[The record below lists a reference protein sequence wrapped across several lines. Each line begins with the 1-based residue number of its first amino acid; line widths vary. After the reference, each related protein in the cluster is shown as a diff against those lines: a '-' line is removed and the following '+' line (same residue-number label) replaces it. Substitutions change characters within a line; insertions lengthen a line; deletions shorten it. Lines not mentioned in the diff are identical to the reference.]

1 MKVRFYSAV
10 LSLAL
15 IGTSVSV
22 DATSKEDLL
31 KEQQEVESRLK
42 ETERLQNQTSEKLI
56 LTKQERKEAR
66 AQLNEV
72 NSRLDD
78 LALKIADQQAAVAAS
93 KEQLRLTEAAIS
105 ETLKELH
112 QQEELLGSRLRAVQQ
127 KGDVKYIEVL
137 LDAKDFGDLIS
148 RFSTVSEIIKQD
160 DHVLQAYKGNV
171 KQLSEQRSEQAL
183 LLESMKREQRK
194 LLVLQTRIIAESELK
209 RKLVV
214 QLNTKVKELQQEQF
228 SKAEE
233 AEILADQRRLIQ
245 NELIALQ
252 EAERKAKEE
261 AKRKAEEAARAAEA
275 KRQAKAEEAA
285 RAAEAKRQAEA
296 AEAARAAE
304 AKKKKSDAPSAEP
317 TIPEVESPT
326 ATPEQ
331 PADAVTSRPFHLPVQ
346 GYVSSPFG
354 PRNNPLTGKPEI
366 HKGIDLVNAKGTP
379 IHAAAGGI
387 VLRAGSATGYGNV
400 VMVTHLI
407 DGQVYTT
414 VYAHLDSISVSA
426 GQTVMPGKTVGTL
439 GTTGWSTGPHLHFEL
454 HKGEWA
460 VGQPNAVDPA
470 PYIF

>member
-137 LDAKDFGDLIS
+137 LDAKDLGDLIS

-261 AKRKAEEAARAAEA
+261 AKR
-275 KRQAKAEEAA
+275 KAEEAA

>member
-42 ETERLQNQTSEKLI
+42 ETERSQNQTSEKLI

-261 AKRKAEEAARAAEA
+261 AKRKAEEV
-275 KRQAKAEEAA
+275 A

-296 AEAARAAE
+296 AEAAEAAREE
-304 AKKKKSDAPSAEP
+304 AAQEKKQGEAPKAETPKTETSVPETETPSA
-317 TIPEVESPT
+317 
-326 ATPEQ
+326 TP
-331 PADAVTSRPFHLPVQ
+331 DTSVDVDVSRPFHLPVK

-354 PRNNPLTGKPEI
+354 PRNNPLTGKPEL
-366 HKGIDLVNAKGTP
+366 HTGIDLVNVKGTP

-426 GQTVMPGKTVGTL
+426 GQTVMPGQTVGTL
-439 GTTGWSTGPHLHFEL
+439 GSTGWSTGPHLHFEL

>member
-22 DATSKEDLL
+22 DAASKEDLL

-42 ETERLQNQTSEKLI
+42 ETERSQNQTSEKLI

-66 AQLNEV
+66 AQLDEV

-93 KEQLRLTEAAIS
+93 KEQLRLTEEAIS

-112 QQEELLGSRLRAVQQ
+112 QQEDLLGSRLRAVQQ

-160 DHVLQAYKGNV
+160 DNVLQAYKANV
-171 KQLSEQRSEQAL
+171 KQLNEQRSEQAL
-183 LLESMKREQRK
+183 LLESMKQEQRK
-194 LLVLQTRIIAESELK
+194 LLVLQTRIIAESDLK

-261 AKRKAEEAARAAEA
+261 AKRKAGEAARETAAQEQKQGEA
-275 KRQAKAEEAA
+275 PKAETPKTETSVP
-285 RAAEAKRQAEA
+285 ETET
-296 AEAARAAE
+296 
-304 AKKKKSDAPSAEP
+304 PSA
-317 TIPEVESPT
+317 
-326 ATPEQ
+326 TPDTS
-331 PADAVTSRPFHLPVQ
+331 ADVDVSRPFHLPVK

-354 PRNNPLTGKPEI
+354 PRNNPLTGKPEL
-366 HKGIDLVNAKGTP
+366 HTGIDLVNAKGTP

-407 DGQVYTT
+407 DRQVYTT

-426 GQTVMPGKTVGTL
+426 GQTVMPGQTVGTL
-439 GTTGWSTGPHLHFEL
+439 GSTGWSTGPHLHFEL

>member
-31 KEQQEVESRLK
+31 KEQQEIESRLK
-42 ETERLQNQTSEKLI
+42 ETERSQNQTSEKLI

-66 AQLNEV
+66 AQLDEV

-93 KEQLRLTEAAIS
+93 KEQLRLTEEAIS

-112 QQEELLGSRLRAVQQ
+112 QQEDLLGSRLRAVQQ

-160 DHVLQAYKGNV
+160 DNVLQAYKANV
-171 KQLSEQRSEQAL
+171 KQLNEQRSEQAL
-183 LLESMKREQRK
+183 LLESMKQEQRK
-194 LLVLQTRIIAESELK
+194 LLVLQTRIIAESDLK

-261 AKRKAEEAARAAEA
+261 AKRKAEEV
-275 KRQAKAEEAA
+275 A

-296 AEAARAAE
+296 AEAAEAARE
-304 AKKKKSDAPSAEP
+304 AAAQEQKQGEAPKAETPKTETSVPETETPSA
-317 TIPEVESPT
+317 
-326 ATPEQ
+326 TPDTS
-331 PADAVTSRPFHLPVQ
+331 ADVDVSRPFHLPVK

-354 PRNNPLTGKPEI
+354 PRNNPLTGKPEL
-366 HKGIDLVNAKGTP
+366 HTGIDLVNAKGTP

-407 DGQVYTT
+407 DRQVYTT

-426 GQTVMPGKTVGTL
+426 GQTVMPGQTVGTL
-439 GTTGWSTGPHLHFEL
+439 GSTGWSTGPHLHFEL

>member
-42 ETERLQNQTSEKLI
+42 ETERSQNQTSEKLI

-66 AQLNEV
+66 AQLDEV

-93 KEQLRLTEAAIS
+93 KEQLRLTEEAIS

-160 DHVLQAYKGNV
+160 DNVLQAYKANV
-171 KQLSEQRSEQAL
+171 KQLNEQRSEQAL
-183 LLESMKREQRK
+183 LLESMKQEQRK
-194 LLVLQTRIIAESELK
+194 LLVLQTRIIAESDLK

-275 KRQAKAEEAA
+275 KRQA
-285 RAAEAKRQAEA
+285 EA
-296 AEAARAAE
+296 AEAAREAAAQQE
-304 AKKKKSDAPSAEP
+304 QKQETPKAETPKTETSVPETETPSA
-317 TIPEVESPT
+317 
-326 ATPEQ
+326 TP
-331 PADAVTSRPFHLPVQ
+331 DSSVDVDVSRPFHLPVK

-354 PRNNPLTGKPEI
+354 PRNNPLTGKPEL
-366 HKGIDLVNAKGTP
+366 HTGIDLVNAKGTP
-379 IHAAAGGI
+379 IHATAGGI

-407 DGQVYTT
+407 DRQVYTT

-426 GQTVMPGKTVGTL
+426 GQTVMPGQTVGTL
-439 GTTGWSTGPHLHFEL
+439 GSTGWSTGPHLHFEL

>member
-42 ETERLQNQTSEKLI
+42 ETERSQNQTSEKLI

-66 AQLNEV
+66 AQLDEV

-93 KEQLRLTEAAIS
+93 KEQLRLTEEAIS

-112 QQEELLGSRLRAVQQ
+112 QQEDLLGSRLRAVQQ

-160 DHVLQAYKGNV
+160 DNVLQAYKANV
-171 KQLSEQRSEQAL
+171 KQLNEQRSEQAL
-183 LLESMKREQRK
+183 LLESMKQEQRK
-194 LLVLQTRIIAESELK
+194 LLVLQTRIIAESDLK

-275 KRQAKAEEAA
+275 KRQAEA
-285 RAAEAKRQAEA
+285 AEA
-296 AEAARAAE
+296 AEAAREAAAQE
-304 AKKKKSDAPSAEP
+304 QKQGEVPKAETPKTETSVPETETPSA
-317 TIPEVESPT
+317 
-326 ATPEQ
+326 TP
-331 PADAVTSRPFHLPVQ
+331 DTSVDVDVSRPFHLPVK

-354 PRNNPLTGKPEI
+354 PRNNPLTGKPEL
-366 HKGIDLVNAKGTP
+366 HTGIDLVNAKGTP

-387 VLRAGSATGYGNV
+387 VLRASSATGYGNV

-407 DGQVYTT
+407 DRQVYTT

-426 GQTVMPGKTVGTL
+426 GQTVMPGQTVGTL
-439 GTTGWSTGPHLHFEL
+439 GSTGWSTGPHLHFEL

>member
-31 KEQQEVESRLK
+31 KEQQEIESRLK
-42 ETERLQNQTSEKLI
+42 ETERSQNQTSEKLI

-261 AKRKAEEAARAAEA
+261 AKRKAEEV
-275 KRQAKAEEAA
+275 A

-296 AEAARAAE
+296 AEAAEAAREE
-304 AKKKKSDAPSAEP
+304 AAQEKKQGEAPKAETPKTETSVPETETPSA
-317 TIPEVESPT
+317 
-326 ATPEQ
+326 TP
-331 PADAVTSRPFHLPVQ
+331 DTSVDVDVSRPFHLPVK

-354 PRNNPLTGKPEI
+354 PRNNPLTGKPEL
-366 HKGIDLVNAKGTP
+366 HTGIDLVNAKGTP

-426 GQTVMPGKTVGTL
+426 GQTVMPGQTVGTL
-439 GTTGWSTGPHLHFEL
+439 GSTGWSTGPHLHFEL

>member
-42 ETERLQNQTSEKLI
+42 ETERSQSQTSEKLI

-66 AQLNEV
+66 AQLDEV

-93 KEQLRLTEAAIS
+93 KEQLRLTEEAIS

-112 QQEELLGSRLRAVQQ
+112 QQEDLLGSRLRAVQQ

-160 DHVLQAYKGNV
+160 DNVLQAYKANV
-171 KQLSEQRSEQAL
+171 KQLNEQRSEQAL
-183 LLESMKREQRK
+183 LLESMKQEQRK
-194 LLVLQTRIIAESELK
+194 LLVLQTRIIAESDLK

-261 AKRKAEEAARAAEA
+261 AKRKAEEAARAT
-275 KRQAKAEEAA
+275 
-285 RAAEAKRQAEA
+285 EAKRQAEA
-296 AEAARAAE
+296 AEAAREAAAQQEQKEAPKAE
-304 AKKKKSDAPSAEP
+304 APKTETSVPETETPSA
-317 TIPEVESPT
+317 
-326 ATPEQ
+326 TP
-331 PADAVTSRPFHLPVQ
+331 DTSVDVDVSRPFHLPVK

-354 PRNNPLTGKPEI
+354 PRNNPLTGKPEL
-366 HKGIDLVNAKGTP
+366 HTGIDLVNAKGTP

-407 DGQVYTT
+407 DRQVYTT

-426 GQTVMPGKTVGTL
+426 GQTVMPGQTVGTL
-439 GTTGWSTGPHLHFEL
+439 GSTGWSTGPHLHFEL

>member
-42 ETERLQNQTSEKLI
+42 ETERSQNQTSEKLI

-275 KRQAKAEEAA
+275 KRQA
-285 RAAEAKRQAEA
+285 EA

-439 GTTGWSTGPHLHFEL
+439 GSTGWSTGPHLHFEL

>member
-1 MKVRFYSAV
+1 MKVRFYSVV

-22 DATSKEDLL
+22 HATSKEDLL

-42 ETERLQNQTSEKLI
+42 ETERSQNQTSEKLI
-56 LTKQERKEAR
+56 LTKQQRKQAR

-78 LALKIADQQAAVAAS
+78 LARKIADQQAAVAAS
-93 KEQLRLTEAAIS
+93 KERLRLTEKAIS

-112 QQEELLGSRLRAVQQ
+112 QQEDLLGSRLRAVQQ
-127 KGDVKYIEVL
+127 KGDVTYIEVL

-160 DHVLQAYKGNV
+160 DDVLQTYKANV
-171 KQLSEQRSEQAL
+171 SQLNEQRSEQAL
-183 LLESMKREQRK
+183 LLESLKREQRK
-194 LLVLQTRIIAESELK
+194 LLVLQTQIIAESELK

-214 QLNTKVKELQQEQF
+214 QLNTKVKALQQEQF

-233 AEILADQRRLIQ
+233 AEILADQRQLIQ
-245 NELIALQ
+245 NELAALK

-261 AKRKAEEAARAAEA
+261 AKRRAIEAARQAEA
-275 KRQAKAEEAA
+275 KRVAEV
-285 RAAEAKRQAEA
+285 KRQAEA
-296 AEAARAAE
+296 ARAAAAKQQE
-304 AKKKKSDAPSAEP
+304 ADAEKAQPP
-317 TIPEVESPT
+317 VPEVEVSSE
-326 ATPEQ
+326 TPDT
-331 PADAVTSRPFHLPVQ
+331 PADVDSNRPFHLPVQ

-407 DGQVYTT
+407 DSQVYTT
-414 VYAHLDSISVSA
+414 VYAHLDSIDVKA
-426 GQTVMPGKTVGTL
+426 GQTVMPGQTVGTL
-439 GTTGWSTGPHLHFEL
+439 GSTGWSTGPHLHFEL

-460 VGQPNAVDPA
+460 IGQPNAVDPA
-470 PYIF
+470 PYLF

>member
-112 QQEELLGSRLRAVQQ
+112 QQEKLLGSRLRAVQQ

-261 AKRKAEEAARAAEA
+261 AKRKAG
-275 KRQAKAEEAA
+275 EAA

>member
-42 ETERLQNQTSEKLI
+42 ETERSQNQTSEKLI

-275 KRQAKAEEAA
+275 KRQA
-285 RAAEAKRQAEA
+285 EA

>member
-42 ETERLQNQTSEKLI
+42 ETERSQNQTSEKLI

-66 AQLNEV
+66 AQLDEV

-93 KEQLRLTEAAIS
+93 KEQLRLTEEAIS

-112 QQEELLGSRLRAVQQ
+112 QQEDLLGSRLRAVQQ

-160 DHVLQAYKGNV
+160 DNVLQAYKANV
-171 KQLSEQRSEQAL
+171 KQLNEQRSEQAL
-183 LLESMKREQRK
+183 LLESMKQEQRK
-194 LLVLQTRIIAESELK
+194 LIVLQTRIIAESDLK

-275 KRQAKAEEAA
+275 KRQAEA
-285 RAAEAKRQAEA
+285 AEA
-296 AEAARAAE
+296 AEAAREAAAQE
-304 AKKKKSDAPSAEP
+304 QKQGEVPKAETPKTETSVPETETPSA
-317 TIPEVESPT
+317 
-326 ATPEQ
+326 TP
-331 PADAVTSRPFHLPVQ
+331 DTSVDVDVSRPFHLPVK

-354 PRNNPLTGKPEI
+354 PRNNPLTGKPEL
-366 HKGIDLVNAKGTP
+366 HTGIDLVNAKGTP

-407 DGQVYTT
+407 DRQVYTT

-426 GQTVMPGKTVGTL
+426 GQTVMPGQTVGTL
-439 GTTGWSTGPHLHFEL
+439 GSTGWSTGPHLHFEL

>member
-42 ETERLQNQTSEKLI
+42 ETERSQNQTSEKLI

-66 AQLNEV
+66 AQLDEV

-93 KEQLRLTEAAIS
+93 KEQLRLTEEAIS

-112 QQEELLGSRLRAVQQ
+112 QQEDLLGSRLRAVQQ

-160 DHVLQAYKGNV
+160 DNVLQAYKANV
-171 KQLSEQRSEQAL
+171 KQLNEQRSEQAL
-183 LLESMKREQRK
+183 LLESMKQEQRK
-194 LLVLQTRIIAESELK
+194 LLVLQTRIIAESDLK

-275 KRQAKAEEAA
+275 KRQAEAA
-285 RAAEAKRQAEA
+285 KA
-296 AEAARAAE
+296 AEAAREAAAKEEQGE
-304 AKKKKSDAPSAEP
+304 APKAETPKTETSVPEIEAPSA
-317 TIPEVESPT
+317 
-326 ATPEQ
+326 TP
-331 PADAVTSRPFHLPVQ
+331 DTSVDVDVSRPFHLPVK

-354 PRNNPLTGKPEI
+354 PRNNPLTGKPEL
-366 HKGIDLVNAKGTP
+366 HTGIDLVNAKGTP

-407 DGQVYTT
+407 DRQVYTT

-426 GQTVMPGKTVGTL
+426 GQTVMPGQTVGTL
-439 GTTGWSTGPHLHFEL
+439 GSTGWSTGPHLHFEL

-460 VGQPNAVDPA
+460 VGQPNAVDPT

>member
-1 MKVRFYSAV
+1 MKVRFYSVV

-22 DATSKEDLL
+22 HATSKEDLL

-42 ETERLQNQTSEKLI
+42 ETERSQNQISEKLI
-56 LTKQERKEAR
+56 LTKQQRKEAR

-78 LALKIADQQAAVAAS
+78 LARKIADQQAAVAAS
-93 KEQLRLTEAAIS
+93 KERLRLTEEAIS

-112 QQEELLGSRLRAVQQ
+112 QQEDLLGSRLRAVQQ
-127 KGDVKYIEVL
+127 KGDVTYIEVL

-160 DHVLQAYKGNV
+160 DDVLQTYKANV
-171 KQLSEQRSEQAL
+171 SQLNEQRSEQAL
-183 LLESMKREQRK
+183 LLESLKREQRK
-194 LLVLQTRIIAESELK
+194 LLVLQTQIIAESELK

-214 QLNTKVKELQQEQF
+214 QLNTKVKALQQEQF

-233 AEILADQRRLIQ
+233 AEILADQRQLIQ
-245 NELIALQ
+245 NELAALK

-261 AKRKAEEAARAAEA
+261 AKRRAIEAARQAEA
-275 KRQAKAEEAA
+275 KRVAEV
-285 RAAEAKRQAEA
+285 KRQAEA
-296 AEAARAAE
+296 ARAAAAKQQE
-304 AKKKKSDAPSAEP
+304 ADAEKAKPP
-317 TIPEVESPT
+317 VPEVEVSSE
-326 ATPEQ
+326 TPDT
-331 PADAVTSRPFHLPVQ
+331 PADVDSNRPFHLPVQ

-407 DGQVYTT
+407 DSQVYTT
-414 VYAHLDSISVSA
+414 VYAHLDSIDVKA
-426 GQTVMPGKTVGTL
+426 GQTVMPGQTVGTL
-439 GTTGWSTGPHLHFEL
+439 GSTGWSTGPHLHFEL

-460 VGQPNAVDPA
+460 IGQPNAVDPA
-470 PYIF
+470 PYLF

>member
-275 KRQAKAEEAA
+275 KRQA
-285 RAAEAKRQAEA
+285 EA

-304 AKKKKSDAPSAEP
+304 AKKKKSDAPSEEP
-317 TIPEVESPT
+317 IIPEVESPT

>member
-31 KEQQEVESRLK
+31 KKQQEVESRLK
-42 ETERLQNQTSEKLI
+42 ETERSQNQTSEKLI

-66 AQLNEV
+66 AQLDEV

-93 KEQLRLTEAAIS
+93 KEQLRLTEEAIS

-112 QQEELLGSRLRAVQQ
+112 QQEDLLGSRLRAVQQ

-160 DHVLQAYKGNV
+160 DNVLQAYKANV
-171 KQLSEQRSEQAL
+171 KQLNEQRSEQAL
-183 LLESMKREQRK
+183 LLESMKQEQRK
-194 LLVLQTRIIAESELK
+194 LLVLQTRIIAESDLK

-275 KRQAKAEEAA
+275 KRQAEA
-285 RAAEAKRQAEA
+285 AEA
-296 AEAARAAE
+296 AEAAREAAAQEQKQGE
-304 AKKKKSDAPSAEP
+304 APKAETPKTETSVPETETPSA
-317 TIPEVESPT
+317 
-326 ATPEQ
+326 TP
-331 PADAVTSRPFHLPVQ
+331 DTSVDVDVSRPFHLPVK

-354 PRNNPLTGKPEI
+354 PRNNPLTGKPEL
-366 HKGIDLVNAKGTP
+366 HTGIDLVNAKGTP

-407 DGQVYTT
+407 DRQVYTT

-426 GQTVMPGKTVGTL
+426 GQTVMPGQTVGTL
-439 GTTGWSTGPHLHFEL
+439 GSTGWSTGPHLHFEL

>member
-42 ETERLQNQTSEKLI
+42 ETERSQNQTSEKLI

-66 AQLNEV
+66 AQLDEV

-93 KEQLRLTEAAIS
+93 KEQLRLTEEAIS

-112 QQEELLGSRLRAVQQ
+112 QQEDLLGSRLRAVQQ

-160 DHVLQAYKGNV
+160 DNVLQAYKANV
-171 KQLSEQRSEQAL
+171 KQLNEQRSEQAL
-183 LLESMKREQRK
+183 LLESLKREQRK

-275 KRQAKAEEAA
+275 KRQAEAAAAA
-285 RAAEAKRQAEA
+285 RAAEAKANQEKSPKA
-296 AEAARAAE
+296 ATPETETTA
-304 AKKKKSDAPSAEP
+304 
-317 TIPEVESPT
+317 PEVETPT
-326 ATPEQ
+326 ATPDTS
-331 PADAVTSRPFHLPVQ
+331 ADVDVSRPFHLPVK

-354 PRNNPLTGKPEI
+354 PRNNPLTGKPEL
-366 HKGIDLVNAKGTP
+366 HTGIDLVNAKGTS

-407 DGQVYTT
+407 DRQVYTT

-426 GQTVMPGKTVGTL
+426 GQTVMPGQTVGTL
-439 GTTGWSTGPHLHFEL
+439 GSTGWSTGPHLHFEL

>member
-1 MKVRFYSAV
+1 MKVRFYSAI

-42 ETERLQNQTSEKLI
+42 ETERSQNQTSEKLI

-275 KRQAKAEEAA
+275 KRQA
-285 RAAEAKRQAEA
+285 EA

>member
-214 QLNTKVKELQQEQF
+214 QLNTKVEELQQEQF

-275 KRQAKAEEAA
+275 KRQA
-285 RAAEAKRQAEA
+285 EA

-317 TIPEVESPT
+317 TIPEIESPT

>member
-56 LTKQERKEAR
+56 LTEQERKEAR

-275 KRQAKAEEAA
+275 KRQA
-285 RAAEAKRQAEA
+285 EA

-317 TIPEVESPT
+317 IIPEVESPT

>member
-42 ETERLQNQTSEKLI
+42 ETERSQNQTSEKLI

-66 AQLNEV
+66 AQLDEV

-93 KEQLRLTEAAIS
+93 KEQLRLTEEAIS

-112 QQEELLGSRLRAVQQ
+112 QQEDLLGSRLRAVQQ

-160 DHVLQAYKGNV
+160 DNVLQAYKANV
-171 KQLSEQRSEQAL
+171 KQLNEQRSEQAL
-183 LLESMKREQRK
+183 LLESMKQEQRK
-194 LLVLQTRIIAESELK
+194 LLVLQTRIIAESDLK

-275 KRQAKAEEAA
+275 KRQAEAA
-285 RAAEAKRQAEA
+285 KA
-296 AEAARAAE
+296 AEAAREAAAKEEQGE
-304 AKKKKSDAPSAEP
+304 APKAETPKTETSVPEIEAPSA
-317 TIPEVESPT
+317 
-326 ATPEQ
+326 TP
-331 PADAVTSRPFHLPVQ
+331 DTSVDVDVSRPFHLPVK

-354 PRNNPLTGKPEI
+354 PRNNPLTGKPEL
-366 HKGIDLVNAKGTP
+366 HTGIDLVNAKGTP
-379 IHAAAGGI
+379 IHAATGGI

-407 DGQVYTT
+407 DRQVYTT

-426 GQTVMPGKTVGTL
+426 GQTVMPGQTVGTL
-439 GTTGWSTGPHLHFEL
+439 GSTGWSTGPHLHFEL

>member
-1 MKVRFYSAV
+1 MKVRFYSVV

-22 DATSKEDLL
+22 HATSKEDLL

-42 ETERLQNQTSEKLI
+42 ETERSQNQTSEKLI
-56 LTKQERKEAR
+56 LTKQQRKEAR

-78 LALKIADQQAAVAAS
+78 LARKIADQQAAVAAS
-93 KEQLRLTEAAIS
+93 KERLRLTEKAIS

-112 QQEELLGSRLRAVQQ
+112 QQEDLLGSRLRAVQQ
-127 KGDVKYIEVL
+127 KGDVTYIEVL

-160 DHVLQAYKGNV
+160 DDVLQTYKANV
-171 KQLSEQRSEQAL
+171 SQLNEQRSEQAL
-183 LLESMKREQRK
+183 LLESLKREQRK
-194 LLVLQTRIIAESELK
+194 LLVLQTQIIAESELK

-214 QLNTKVKELQQEQF
+214 QLNTKVKALQQEQF

-233 AEILADQRRLIQ
+233 AEILADQRQLIQ
-245 NELIALQ
+245 NELAALK

-261 AKRKAEEAARAAEA
+261 AKRRAIEAARQAEA
-275 KRQAKAEEAA
+275 KRVAEV
-285 RAAEAKRQAEA
+285 KRQAEA
-296 AEAARAAE
+296 ARAAAAKQQE
-304 AKKKKSDAPSAEP
+304 ADAEKAKPP
-317 TIPEVESPT
+317 VPEVEVSSE
-326 ATPEQ
+326 TPDT
-331 PADAVTSRPFHLPVQ
+331 PADVDSNRPFHLPVQ

-407 DGQVYTT
+407 DSQVYTT
-414 VYAHLDSISVSA
+414 VYAHLDSIDVKA
-426 GQTVMPGKTVGTL
+426 GQTVMPGQTVGTL
-439 GTTGWSTGPHLHFEL
+439 GSTGWSTGPHLHFEL

-460 VGQPNAVDPA
+460 IGQPNAVDPA
-470 PYIF
+470 PYLF

>member
-42 ETERLQNQTSEKLI
+42 ETERSQNQTSEKLV

-66 AQLNEV
+66 AQLDEV

-93 KEQLRLTEAAIS
+93 KEQLRLTEEAIS

-112 QQEELLGSRLRAVQQ
+112 QQEDLLGSRLRAVQQ

-160 DHVLQAYKGNV
+160 DDVLQAYKANV
-171 KQLSEQRSEQAL
+171 KQLNEQRSEQAL
-183 LLESMKREQRK
+183 LLESLKQEQRK

-261 AKRKAEEAARAAEA
+261 AKRKAEAAAAARAAEA
-275 KRQAKAEEAA
+275 KANQEESPKAETPET
-285 RAAEAKRQAEA
+285 ET
-296 AEAARAAE
+296 
-304 AKKKKSDAPSAEP
+304 SV
-317 TIPEVESPT
+317 PEVEAPT
-326 ATPEQ
+326 PTPDTS
-331 PADAVTSRPFHLPVQ
+331 ADVDVSRPFHLPVK

-354 PRNNPLTGKPEI
+354 PRNNPLTGKPEL
-366 HKGIDLVNAKGTP
+366 HTGIDLVNAKGTP

-407 DGQVYTT
+407 DRQVYTT

-426 GQTVMPGKTVGTL
+426 GQTVMPGQTIGTL
-439 GTTGWSTGPHLHFEL
+439 GSTGWSTGPHLHFEL

>member
-42 ETERLQNQTSEKLI
+42 ETERSQNQTSEKLI

-66 AQLNEV
+66 AQLDEV

-93 KEQLRLTEAAIS
+93 KEQLRLTEEAIS

-112 QQEELLGSRLRAVQQ
+112 QQEDLLGSRLRAVQQ

-160 DHVLQAYKGNV
+160 DNVLQAYKANV
-171 KQLSEQRSEQAL
+171 KQLNEQRSEQAL
-183 LLESMKREQRK
+183 LLESMKQEQRK
-194 LLVLQTRIIAESELK
+194 LLVLQTRIIAESDLK

-275 KRQAKAEEAA
+275 KRQA
-285 RAAEAKRQAEA
+285 EA
-296 AEAARAAE
+296 AEAAREAAAQEQKQGE
-304 AKKKKSDAPSAEP
+304 APKAETPKTETSVPETETPSA
-317 TIPEVESPT
+317 
-326 ATPEQ
+326 TP
-331 PADAVTSRPFHLPVQ
+331 DTSVDVDVRRPFHLPVK

-354 PRNNPLTGKPEI
+354 PRNNPLTGKPEL
-366 HKGIDLVNAKGTP
+366 HTGIDLVNEKGTP

-407 DGQVYTT
+407 DRQVYTT

-426 GQTVMPGKTVGTL
+426 GQTVMPGQTVGTL
-439 GTTGWSTGPHLHFEL
+439 GSTGWSTGPHLHFEL

>member
-42 ETERLQNQTSEKLI
+42 ETERSQNQTSEKLI

-93 KEQLRLTEAAIS
+93 KEQLSLTEAAIS

-183 LLESMKREQRK
+183 LLESVKRKQRK

-275 KRQAKAEEAA
+275 KRQAEAV
-285 RAAEAKRQAEA
+285 
-296 AEAARAAE
+296 EAARAAE

-317 TIPEVESPT
+317 IIPEVESPT

-426 GQTVMPGKTVGTL
+426 GQTVMPGKTLGTL

>member
-42 ETERLQNQTSEKLI
+42 ETERSQNQTSEKLI

-93 KEQLRLTEAAIS
+93 KEQLRLTEEAIS

-112 QQEELLGSRLRAVQQ
+112 QQEDLLGSRLRAVQQ

-160 DHVLQAYKGNV
+160 DNVLQAYKANV
-171 KQLSEQRSEQAL
+171 KQLNEQRSEQAL
-183 LLESMKREQRK
+183 LLESMKQEQRK
-194 LLVLQTRIIAESELK
+194 LLVLQTRIIAESDLK

-275 KRQAKAEEAA
+275 KRQAEA
-285 RAAEAKRQAEA
+285 AEA
-296 AEAARAAE
+296 AEAAREAAAQEQKQGE
-304 AKKKKSDAPSAEP
+304 APKAETPKTETSVPETKTPSA
-317 TIPEVESPT
+317 
-326 ATPEQ
+326 TP
-331 PADAVTSRPFHLPVQ
+331 DTSVDVDVSRPFHLPVK

-354 PRNNPLTGKPEI
+354 PRNNPLTGKPEL
-366 HKGIDLVNAKGTP
+366 HTGIDLVNAKGTP

-407 DGQVYTT
+407 DRQVYTT

-426 GQTVMPGKTVGTL
+426 GQTVMPGQTVGTL
-439 GTTGWSTGPHLHFEL
+439 GSTGWSTGPHLHFEL

>member
-66 AQLNEV
+66 VRLDEV

-137 LDAKDFGDLIS
+137 LDAKDFGDLVS

-160 DHVLQAYKGNV
+160 DSVLQAYKANV
-171 KQLSEQRSEQAL
+171 KQLNEQRSEQAL
-183 LLESMKREQRK
+183 LLESMKQEQRK
-194 LLVLQTRIIAESELK
+194 LLVLQTRIISESELK

-275 KRQAKAEEAA
+275 KRQA
-285 RAAEAKRQAEA
+285 EA
-296 AEAARAAE
+296 AEAARAKE
-304 AKKKKSDAPSAEP
+304 AKREQSDVSKTESSV
-317 TIPEVESPT
+317 PEVESSTEAPD
-326 ATPEQ
+326 
-331 PADAVTSRPFHLPVQ
+331 PAAEVVTSRPFHLPVK

-387 VLRAGSATGYGNV
+387 VLRAGTATGYGNV

-407 DGQVYTT
+407 DQQVYTT

-426 GQTVMPGKTVGTL
+426 GQTVMPGQTVGTL
-439 GTTGWSTGPHLHFEL
+439 GSTGWSTGPHLHFEL

>member
-1 MKVRFYSAV
+1 MKVRFYSVV

-22 DATSKEDLL
+22 HATSKEDLL

-42 ETERLQNQTSEKLI
+42 ETERSQNQTSEKLI
-56 LTKQERKEAR
+56 LTKQQRKEAR
-66 AQLNEV
+66 AQLDEV

-78 LALKIADQQAAVAAS
+78 LARKIADQQAAVAAS
-93 KEQLRLTEAAIS
+93 KEQLRLTEEAIS

-112 QQEELLGSRLRAVQQ
+112 QQEDLLGSRLRAVQQ
-127 KGDVKYIEVL
+127 KGDVTYIEVL

-160 DHVLQAYKGNV
+160 DDVLQAYKTNV
-171 KQLSEQRSEQAL
+171 TQLNEQRSDQAL
-183 LLESMKREQRK
+183 LLESLKREQRK
-194 LLVLQTRIIAESELK
+194 LLVLQTQIIAESDLK

-214 QLNTKVKELQQEQF
+214 QLNTKVKALQQEQF

-233 AEILADQRRLIQ
+233 SEILADQRQLIQ
-245 NELIALQ
+245 NELAALK
-252 EAERKAKEE
+252 EAERKAKEK
-261 AKRKAEEAARAAEA
+261 AKRRAIEAARQAEA
-275 KRQAKAEEAA
+275 KRV
-285 RAAEAKRQAEA
+285 AEAKRQAEA
-296 AEAARAAE
+296 ARAAE
-304 AKKKKSDAPSAEP
+304 AKQQETEVPKAEP
-317 TIPEVESPT
+317 SVPKVETPDKTNTPTDVES
-326 ATPEQ
+326 
-331 PADAVTSRPFHLPVQ
+331 SRPFHLPVQ

-366 HKGIDLVNAKGTP
+366 HKGIDLVNAKGTA

-407 DGQVYTT
+407 DGKVYTT
-414 VYAHLDSISVSA
+414 VYAHLESIDVKT
-426 GQTVMPGKTVGTL
+426 GQTVMPGQTVGTL
-439 GTTGWSTGPHLHFEL
+439 GSTGWSTGPHLHFEL

-460 VGQPNAVDPA
+460 AGQPNAVDPA

>member
-42 ETERLQNQTSEKLI
+42 ETERSQNQTSEKLI

-275 KRQAKAEEAA
+275 R
-285 RAAEAKRQAEA
+285 RQAEA

-304 AKKKKSDAPSAEP
+304 AKKKKSDASSAEP

-407 DGQVYTT
+407 DRQVYTT

-426 GQTVMPGKTVGTL
+426 GQTVMPGETVGTL

>member
-1 MKVRFYSAV
+1 MKVRFYSTV

-275 KRQAKAEEAA
+275 KRQA
-285 RAAEAKRQAEA
+285 EA